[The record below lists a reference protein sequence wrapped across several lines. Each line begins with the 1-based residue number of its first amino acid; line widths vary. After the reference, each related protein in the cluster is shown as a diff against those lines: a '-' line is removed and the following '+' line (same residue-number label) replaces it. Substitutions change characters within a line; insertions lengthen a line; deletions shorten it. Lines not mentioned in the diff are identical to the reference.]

1 LGAGVGSF
9 AGGAGSG
16 AELDAGVGDGLGAV
30 GALPHALAA
39 QIAMSTT
46 RTLASRFTG
55 TLLSTPELYRRICA
69 ASRGPAGRAYMLLS

>member
-46 RTLASRFTG
+46 RTL
-55 TLLSTPELYRRICA
+55 STPELYRRICA